1 MPGANCR
8 IYGCSVSRRKRYKD
22 ISIFSVPKMDDEFHN
37 NWRAKFVAAVTKD
50 RVVDASLRKQIE
62 NKSIG
67 VCELHFTP
75 EQVIVRKYYFFNLP
89 FLLRCLLK
97 KPLLC

>member
-22 ISIFSVPKMDDEFHN
+22 ISIFSVAKMDDEFHN
-37 NWRAKFVAAVTKD
+37 NWGAKFVAAVTKD
-50 RVVDASLRKQIE
+50 RVADASLRKQIK

-67 VCELHFTP
+67 VCKLHFTP
-75 EQVIVRKYYFFNLP
+75 EQVIVRKYNFFICLFCFAV
-89 FLLRCLLK
+89 FLRSHY
-97 KPLLC
+97 